1 MNAKVRRR
9 GGRPGVVAWFRKVKG
24 KVWEA
29 RDLRQRRREV
39 GEVRYLDGWQ
49 RKAGGRKVP
58 ERVNVRD
65 SI

>member
-1 MNAKVRRR
+1 
-9 GGRPGVVAWFRKVKG
+9 VVAWFRKVKG

-29 RDLRQRRREV
+29 RDLRRRRREV

-65 SI
+65 SV

>member
-1 MNAKVRRR
+1 MKAKVRRR
-9 GGRPGVVAWFRKVKG
+9 GGRHGVVAWLRKVKG

-29 RDLRQRRREV
+29 RDLRRRRREV

-49 RKAGGRKVP
+49 RKEGGRKVP

-65 SI
+65 SV